1 MNRTLR
7 QALAAMRRHVR
18 TVLLEQADKRD
29 LPLTAKNVNDLADDI
44 VSSMAACKV
53 TVPTMA
59 GPITY
64 MQREVLHGI
73 ALGETTGQT
82 AQRLTLSEHTVKS
95 HKRHL
100 YARLG
105 VDTATVRQSRS
116 GSVSVSSGWTSRER
130 LLGSWWWTVRSGCRC
145 PRRRRGRRWTCRTT
159 WSRCC

>member
-82 AQRLTLSEHTVKS
+82 AQRLCLSEHTVKS

-105 VDTATVRQSRS
+105 VDTNGEAVAIGIGLGLIRVDKRA
-116 GSVSVSSGWTSRER
+116 R